1 MRRGESTSLARL
13 SLSGSPMNQLN
24 VLENA
29 FLLVGMEYY
38 ITARSAALANLINVY
53 GNLYHHAIEMLLKA
67 VLSRRYS
74 VDQLRSKKL
83 GHNLPI
89 LWDRFK
95 AEFSSIGLQDF
106 DELIR
111 DLHRFETIRYP
122 DKLSEQG
129 GLLFIE
135 WGTSSQDSLPGFLTY
150 KINATNIDHL
160 VVKLFDVSS
169 TDLATCMYT
178 LKSNLHVREILTRYN
193 PVAAQLLPPEAS

>member
-1 MRRGESTSLARL
+1 MPFCSLVW
-13 SLSGSPMNQLN
+13 NI
-24 VLENA
+24 
-29 FLLVGMEYY
+29 Y
-38 ITARSAALANLINVY
+38 ITARSAALANLINVC

-74 VDQLRSKKL
+74 VDQLRSKKFR
-83 GHNLPI
+83 HNLPI

-106 DELIR
+106 DEPIR
-111 DLHRFETIRYP
+111 DLHRFEIIRYP

-135 WGTSSQDSLPGFLTY
+135 WGTSSQDSLPGFPTY

-169 TDLATCMYT
+169 ADLATCMYT

-193 PVAAQLLPPEAS
+193 PVAA